1 METIIDPD
9 PSDVGP
15 FSQEKADLSKR
26 FAAVLIDGLLVYAF
40 ALVLSFGGMNFLYG
54 IGMLVGAGYFL
65 VRDGLALEFMD
76 GRSIG
81 KKLMKLRPVH
91 FERGT
96 LDLETS
102 IRRNWPL
109 ALGFALWG
117 IAGLARGLGMYFFAG
132 GLGIIAWIGSLLY
145 LVEGILV
152 LTDPEG
158 RRFGDKFA
166 ETLVVDEDPQSSL
179 ASRLGLPDQQ
189 PRVAPIHTQ
198 TSAIPQPSPAMSDT
212 PNPNI
217 ESVSSPS
224 PGISQAP
231 PIMSDAERMMQYDA
245 NKKSSGTAYLLCIF
259 LGMFGAHR
267 FYLGE
272 TGTGAALLAI
282 TICSFF
288 LIFAFF
294 IGLLTI
300 WISVIWV
307 TIDLFLIPGMI
318 RTKNT
323 ALAHQLGATG
333 VAL

>member
-1 METIIDPD
+1 METIINPG
-9 PSDVGP
+9 PSDIDP
-15 FSQEKADLSKR
+15 LSQEKADLGKR
-26 FAAVLIDGLLVYAF
+26 LAAALIDGLLVYAF

-54 IGMLVGAGYFL
+54 IGLLVGAGYFL

-109 ALGFALWG
+109 AIGFALWG
-117 IAGLARGLGMYFFAG
+117 IAGLARGLGMYLFAG

-179 ASRLGLPDQQ
+179 ASRFGISEQQ
-189 PRVAPIHTQ
+189 PGVAPIHTQ
-198 TSAIPQPSPAMSDT
+198 TSAIPQSSPAMSDT
-212 PNPNI
+212 PNPNT

-224 PGISQAP
+224 PEISQAP
-231 PIMSDAERMMQYDA
+231 PVMSDAAIMMQYDA
-245 NKKSSGTAYLLCIF
+245 NKKTSGTAYILCYF
-259 LGMFGAHR
+259 LGFFGAHR

-282 TICSFF
+282 TLCSFA
-288 LIFAFF
+288 LMIVF
-294 IGLLTI
+294 IGFITI
-300 WISVIWV
+300 FISATWV
-307 TIDLFLIPGMI
+307 FVDLFLIPGLV
-318 RTKNT
+318 KKHNS